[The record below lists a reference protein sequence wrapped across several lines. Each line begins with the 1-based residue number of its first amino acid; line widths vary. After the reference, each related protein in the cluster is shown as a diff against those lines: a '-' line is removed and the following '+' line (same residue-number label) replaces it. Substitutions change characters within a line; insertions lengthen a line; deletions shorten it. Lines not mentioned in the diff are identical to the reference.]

1 MYQPIINSNARQKGD
16 YLNNWRGVNRK
27 EYAKENEFSA
37 MSNLSSDRY
46 PYISV
51 RRRRIADNTLTSEN
65 GVVYTDGKYA
75 GHIKYFGDD
84 CIVNFNKNILHTS
97 ILYEDELCAMYY
109 DYVHDKSGK
118 MHGECINKK
127 EVKVKGYV
135 KNDPAYSLTFID
147 TSPSREWNEVF
158 RVGDRIEIS
167 GTGNKWIDTIG
178 IDVDSF
184 YFDSNE
190 RKYLPV
196 TCIVEEFE
204 YLEDEEDDA
213 GTEYCARMKVNFYNA
228 GGERL
233 REYEVFEETYEE
245 VTVKKVVPHLADMCI
260 YNNRVFGVDKKG
272 KTIYASAPGSYSDWF
287 RYEGLST
294 DSWYSEIGEDGEFT
308 GIAECCGSIIAFK
321 KDHIYKIYGDTAK
334 NFTIQ
339 KISANGCID
348 KRSIVELNGRLYFLN
363 YNGFC
368 VYSGGYP
375 TVISDV
381 LGKTYTEAI
390 GGTDGR
396 KLYFYA
402 TASNGEKE
410 LVVYDTML
418 DMWHIEDST
427 DEVKGYFR
435 YNGGAYFIGADDVV
449 YKYDC
454 DDYRDVDWSFTT
466 TENNMLGMNYTKL
479 SDMVIFSTT
488 EVPDC
493 QCQMK
498 VEVIYDG
505 ESESVDCGN
514 FLLVP
519 GKTQRIPIRLR
530 PCFAY
535 TLKVSGTGPVIIKG
549 IEKVFTAGGRNEGN
563 RGIE

>member
-1 MYQPIINSNARQKGD
+1 MYQPIINNSARQKGD
-16 YLNNWRGVNRK
+16 YLNNWRGINRK
-27 EYAKENEFSA
+27 EYARENEFSA
-37 MSNLSSDRY
+37 MSNLSSDKY

-51 RRRRIADNTLTSEN
+51 RRRRITDNTLASEN
-65 GVVYTDGKYA
+65 GVVYADGKYA
-75 GHIKYFGDD
+75 SHIKYFGDD

-97 ILYEDELCAMYY
+97 DVTYY
-109 DYVHDKSGK
+109 DYVHDESGK
-118 MHGECINKK
+118 MFGKYVNKK
-127 EVKVKGYV
+127 EIKINGYIRA
-135 KNDPAYSLTFID
+135 DTAYSLTFTD
-147 TSPSREWNEVF
+147 KTPSREWDEF
-158 RVGDRIEIS
+158 LKVGDRIEIS
-167 GTGNKWIDTIG
+167 GTGNEYIDTIG
-178 IDVDSF
+178 VDVDL
-184 YFDSNE
+184 FDLNE
-190 RKYLPV
+190 YLPV
-196 TCIVEEFE
+196 TCIVEGFQ
-204 YLEDEEDDA
+204 YEEDDDDI
-213 GTEYCARMKVNFYNA
+213 ERCVRINVNFYNKN
-228 GGERL
+228 GKRL
-233 REYEVFEETYEE
+233 KEDKLFNETYKE
-245 VTVKKVVPHLADMCI
+245 VTVKKVVPSLADICV

-272 KTIYASAPGSYSDWF
+272 GTIYASALGSYGDWF
-287 RYEGLST
+287 RYDGLST
-294 DSWYSEIGEDGEFT
+294 DSWYGEVGEDGEFT
-308 GIAECCGSIIAFK
+308 GIAECGGSIIAFK
-321 KDHIYKIYGDTAK
+321 KDYIYKIYGDTAK

-339 KISANGCID
+339 KISSNGCID

-363 YNGFC
+363 CNGFC

-418 DMWHIEDST
+418 DMWHIEDGT

-466 TENNMLGMNYTKL
+466 PENNMLGMNYTKL
-479 SDMVIFSTT
+479 SDVVIFATT

-498 VEVIYDG
+498 VEVICDG
-505 ESESVDCGN
+505 ESKSVDCGN

-530 PCFAY
+530 SCFAY

-549 IEKVFTAGGRNEGN
+549 IEKVFTSGGRNEGN
-563 RGIE
+563 RG